1 MRTGKPKGKRSLRTS
16 AADGRKD
23 RCQKPKPAPKRPPHE
38 QKLTVAHSF
47 NVKIVRKN
55 ARNEDHPQGI
65 FFFFFKEQDGGK
77 RRIFNWLRIFSRRT
91 RFPESGAALVLVC
104 WSSPREFSGLHSR
117 RAISVPSDQITDMPS
132 LAPRWSGSAGICTH
146 THQGTGTCCGVT

>member
-1 MRTGKPKGKRSLRTS
+1 MAGRTDAKSQSLLRRGLLTSRNSQSPTPSMLRSYVRMPGTKIILR
-16 AADGRKD
+16 
-23 RCQKPKPAPKRPPHE
+23 E
-38 QKLTVAHSF
+38 
-47 NVKIVRKN
+47 
-55 ARNEDHPQGI
+55 